1 MKKIYILIFSM
12 VLLNC
17 GNKEKSTDTN
27 VTTEAIS
34 NEIVLSKQ
42 QFESENMQLGQL
54 QEETFSDLVKTNGM
68 VDVPPENKS
77 IVSTFMGGY
86 ITKIPL
92 LIGDAV
98 KKGQLVA
105 TLENTEFVELQQQYL
120 EIAEQLTYLKN
131 EYERQKKLY
140 NENITS
146 QKNYLRAESD
156 YKSSL
161 ANYNGLQQKLRMMN
175 IDPKA
180 VEKGQII
187 SSINLYAP
195 ITGSVT
201 KVNVSN
207 GSYVSPAT
215 ELLEIIN
222 TDHIHLELNVF
233 EKDILKVKKNQKI
246 NFKVPEASGQI
257 FVAEVHLVGTSI
269 DENRIIK
276 VHAHI
281 EDEENT
287 NFLVGM
293 FVEADIVTD
302 AKTHLALPNG
312 AISKIDNDY
321 FVMVVQNKTDTD
333 ITFKKEKIDIGA
345 KNEAYTEIINH
356 STLEGKEILTKGG
369 FMLLKE

>member
-27 VTTEAIS
+27 VTTEAVP

-140 NENITS
+140 DENITS
-146 QKNYLRAESD
+146 QKNYLKAESD

-180 VEKGQII
+180 VEQGQII

-222 TDHIHLELNVF
+222 TDY
-233 EKDILKVKKNQKI
+233 
-246 NFKVPEASGQI
+246 I
-257 FVAEVHLVGTSI
+257 FI
-269 DENRIIK
+269 
-276 VHAHI
+276 
-281 EDEENT
+281 
-287 NFLVGM
+287 F
-293 FVEADIVTD
+293 
-302 AKTHLALPNG
+302 
-312 AISKIDNDY
+312 
-321 FVMVVQNKTDTD
+321 
-333 ITFKKEKIDIGA
+333 
-345 KNEAYTEIINH
+345 
-356 STLEGKEILTKGG
+356 
-369 FMLLKE
+369 